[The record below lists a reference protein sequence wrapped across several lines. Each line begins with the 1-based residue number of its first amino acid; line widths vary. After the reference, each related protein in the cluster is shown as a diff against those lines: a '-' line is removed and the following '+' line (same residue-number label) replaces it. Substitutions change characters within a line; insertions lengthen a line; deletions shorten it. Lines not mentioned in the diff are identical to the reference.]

1 MSLDISAD
9 MVERVRDIALRAG
22 EAILAVYNSDFAVD
36 RKEDTSPVTEADRR
50 AEVLILEAIRREV
63 TDAFP
68 IVAEEEM
75 AEGAMTQINA
85 GPFWLVDPL
94 DGTKEFIKR
103 QGEFTVNIAL
113 IENGRPQL
121 GVVHAPAIGSTYWG
135 SRHGAFATTGGARP
149 WRIACRPMP
158 EKGLVAVASKSHRDR
173 DANPHSEANP
183 KSHRNPELEAFLAWF
198 DLAESISSGSSIKF
212 CLVAAGRADLYPR
225 TGRTMEWD
233 TAAGHAVV
241 QFAGG
246 SVTDMANRE
255 LTYGKPGFEN
265 PHFIVRGAP
274 SLA

>member
-1 MSLDISAD
+1 
-9 MVERVRDIALRAG
+9 
-22 EAILAVYNSDFAVD
+22 
-36 RKEDTSPVTEADRR
+36 
-50 AEVLILEAIRREV
+50 
-63 TDAFP
+63 
-68 IVAEEEM
+68 M

-158 EKGLVAVASKSHRDR
+158 EKGLVAVASKSHR
-173 DANPHSEANP
+173 
-183 KSHRNPELEAFLAWF
+183 NPELEALLARF